1 MHERRFFVKRE
12 DIQGGK
18 VLIRGR
24 DARHI
29 RESLRLVA
37 GDTVTVLDGDCMQY
51 QLVLE
56 EVLAGSVRGKVV
68 SRCGCKPTLTARIG
82 LFNALPKGAE
92 KVKFV
97 LRRGTEIG
105 LSEIGFFSSAR
116 SVPRITGSEQLDE
129 KLQRWR
135 RIVTDAAK
143 QCRRGTLPSVIL
155 SRDIPEMLEHCG
167 AYDLVLVA
175 WEQEERTRL
184 RDVMKS
190 AGNVNSVAVIIGPE
204 GGFEKDEIQ
213 LVEACGAA
221 VFSMGK
227 HILRSE
233 FAGIAAATMISY
245 ELGELG

>member
-12 DIQGGK
+12 DIQDGQ
-18 VLIRGR
+18 VLIRGQ

-29 RESLRLVA
+29 RESLRLVE
-37 GDTVTVLDGDCMQY
+37 GDTVTVLDGEDTQY
-51 QLVLE
+51 EVVLE
-56 EVLAGSVRGKVV
+56 EVSFRSVRGKVM
-68 SRCGCKPTLTARIG
+68 SRLEREPTVTVRIA

-116 SVPRITGSEQLDE
+116 SVPRITGSEQRNE
-129 KLQRWR
+129 KLERWR

-143 QCRRGTLPSVIL
+143 QCRRVTTPKISLFDGITQ
-155 SRDIPEMLEHCG
+155 MLDYCG
-167 AYDLVLVA
+167 DYDLVVAA
-175 WEQEERTRL
+175 WEEEARTRL

-190 AGNVNSVAVIIGPE
+190 GGNVDSVAVIIGPE
-204 GGFEKDEIQ
+204 GGFEKSEVQ
-213 LVEACGAA
+213 LVEKHGAR
-221 VFSMGK
+221 VFSMGQR
-227 HILRSE
+227 ILRSE
-233 FAGIAAATMISY
+233 FAGIAAATMILY